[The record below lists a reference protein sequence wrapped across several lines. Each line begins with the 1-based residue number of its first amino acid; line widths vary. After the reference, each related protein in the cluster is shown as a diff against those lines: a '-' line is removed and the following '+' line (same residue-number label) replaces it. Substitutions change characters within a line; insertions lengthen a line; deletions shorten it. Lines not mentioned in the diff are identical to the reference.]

1 MEHTFP
7 IGQIANYFDI
17 APSTLRYWEEVG
29 VVTPQKNSKNGYRE
43 YSVSDLMII
52 SDVLFYQSLGIP
64 LKQIRNMH
72 RMELSSHEGICAQ
85 QMKTLH
91 QQRSALKRR
100 IRKLQYHMAALDT
113 IRHLQEHPYQITA
126 IDLECIVPFELVEIE
141 KLKQYIENP
150 RLYSRVQHSDHLDE
164 EHRGLSITQAQKDRE
179 GYTHTL
185 WENRGGRYVTFLM
198 REEIAPGFPSMISFQ
213 ERHTWKFALPLSTDS
228 LLTLVPFHA
237 IFIVPIAVKKEESA
251 QFLLLFAQNLCFFG
265 KEGKLC
271 CESPSATMKKDIWKK

>member
-1 MEHTFP
+1 MKHTFP

-113 IRHLQEHPYQITA
+113 IRHLQEHLYQITA
-126 IDLECIVPFELVEIE
+126 IDLDCIVPFELVEIE

-198 REEIAPGFPSMISFQ
+198 REEIAPGFPNDLPRHLAAVQAEHTTGAVISRFLTCAQ
-213 ERHTWKFALPLSTDS
+213 E
-228 LLTLVPFHA
+228 
-237 IFIVPIAVKKEESA
+237 
-251 QFLLLFAQNLCFFG
+251 NG
-265 KEGKLC
+265 KSYDFYQTYIEIL
-271 CESPSATMKKDIWKK
+271 